1 MLSWLPM
8 SSIRTRLRFCLL
20 VVALGCIGTLFPLVH
35 AVAEASLCATVSIQ
49 ISQKASLERQGFIAE
64 MKLNNG
70 LTTVSI
76 TDVGVNLVF
85 SDAQGNPVIATT
97 DPNNLTA
104 KFFVKPDGLS
114 GINATDGTGT
124 VAPATAASMR
134 WLIIPAPGAGG
145 TTPLGAQYWV
155 GATLTYSMGTQP
167 ETVNVTPVAITVT
180 PQPQLELDYF
190 LANEVYADDP
200 FTPTVEAPVPFTLG
214 VRVKNSGFGAAKN
227 MAIHSAQPKIV
238 ENQQGLLIGFQLT
251 GSYVDDQSATN
262 SLQVKF
268 GDIAPQQ
275 TRMGRWTMETT
286 LSGQFVE
293 FSADYTHADSLGG
306 ELTSLINSVN
316 THLLVHD
323 VRVDLPGRDAI
334 RDFLALDGTVL
345 RTYESNGTDSITTD
359 VSASALL
366 TGLGATRTLS
376 FPATTGLVY
385 ARLPDPYQG
394 QGTSLS
400 AVRSD
405 GKPVPAGNLWYSKTR
420 NADLSWSYYI
430 NVFDANTPGTYQLTM
445 NSPVTTTLSL
455 SKLLNDNRKKDT
467 DQFTVQIKDGTGTV
481 LSSPLT
487 STTQGSGADIT
498 AGSGTTGVMTVTPG
512 QTYTLQ
518 EIAAG
523 SPLATLTDY
532 NTQIVCSN
540 AKTGSVTTLPNG
552 AGQSFTLTPALGDAI
567 ACTLTNQAITTPP
580 PANGQLSIQMAL
592 QPTNDPGLF
601 NVQLNG
607 TTVANNLGQ
616 GGGTGT
622 LSLPAGT
629 YTLNETA
636 GMNTSL
642 ANYTMS
648 ISCNNGQSG
657 TGATLPDIILTAGQ
671 SVSCTITNTR
681 VATSPQWT
689 LTKSILEG
697 TTFIQDNQFTIT
709 YRLQVTNTGNT
720 TGDYTLIDTPKYG
733 VGVTMQS
740 ATVKKNGGLATTLS
754 INPAIPTTAEWSLAT
769 QNALTAGSTDLYE
782 VTVLFIHVSN
792 RIFGDGFELVP
803 IPPTPEE
810 DCTLASGETG
820 TGLLNTALLTAGSI
834 TKSASACEL
843 SPSAMLALPS
853 LPVQ

>member
-1 MLSWLPM
+1 M
-8 SSIRTRLRFCLL
+8 SLICNRSRFCSI
-20 VVALGCIGTLFPLVH
+20 VVWWCIGALFSITH

-97 DPNNLTA
+97 DPNNLNA

-134 WLIIPAPGAGG
+134 WLIIPAAGAGG
-145 TTPLGAQYWV
+145 TTPTGALYWV

-167 ETVNVTPVAITVT
+167 EAVNVAPAAITVT
-180 PQPQLELDYF
+180 PQPQLDLDYF

-200 FTPTVEAPVPFTLG
+200 FTPAIEPAVPFTLG
-214 VRVKNSGFGAAKN
+214 VRVKNSGFGPAKN

-262 SLQVKF
+262 SLQVNF
-268 GDIAPQQ
+268 GDIASQQ
-275 TRMGRWTMETT
+275 TRMGRWAMETT

-293 FSADYTHADSLGG
+293 FSANFTHADSLGG

-334 RDFLALDGTVL
+334 RDFLALDGNVL
-345 RTYESNGTDSITTD
+345 KTYESDGTTNDTTD
-359 VSASALL
+359 VSANASLSGVGTA
-366 TGLGATRTLS
+366 RTLS

-385 ARLPDPYQG
+385 AHLPDPYQG
-394 QGTSLS
+394 HGISLS

-405 GKPVPAGNLWYSKTR
+405 GKPIPAENIWYSKTR
-420 NADLSWSYYI
+420 NADLSWSYYL
-430 NVFDANTPGTYQLTM
+430 NLFDANTPGTYQVTM

-455 SKLLNDNRKKDT
+455 SKLLNGSRGKDT
-467 DQFTVQIKDGTGTV
+467 DQFTVQIQNAAGTV
-481 LSSPLT
+481 LNSPLT
-487 STTQGSGADIT
+487 STTQGSGSAIM
-498 AGSGTTGVMTVTPG
+498 AGSGTTDIITVTPG

-523 SPLATLTDY
+523 SPLTNLVDY
-532 NTQIVCSN
+532 STQMVCSN
-540 AKTGSVTTLPNG
+540 AKTGSATALPSG
-552 AGQSFTLTPALGDAI
+552 SGQSFTVTPTLGDAI
-567 ACTLTNQAITTPP
+567 ACTLTNQAIVVPT

-592 QPTNDPGLF
+592 QPANDPGVF

-607 TTVANNLGQ
+607 MIVASDLGHGGSTVA
-616 GGGTGT
+616 
-622 LSLPAGT
+622 LSLPAGA
-629 YTLNETA
+629 YMLSETA
-636 GMNTSL
+636 GINTSL
-642 ANYTMS
+642 SNYTTS

-657 TGATLPDIILTAGQ
+657 TGTTLPGITLVTGQ
-671 SVSCTITNTR
+671 SVICTIINTR
-681 VATSPQWT
+681 MATSPQWT
-689 LTKSILEG
+689 ITKSIFEG
-697 TTFIQDNQFTIT
+697 PTLLQENQFRIT
-709 YRLQVTNTGNT
+709 YRLQVTNNSNGTGT
-720 TGDYTLIDTPKYG
+720 YTLIDTPMYG

-740 ATVKKNGGLATTLS
+740 ATMKKNGGLATALP
-754 INPAIPTTAEWSLAT
+754 INPATPTTAEWNLAA
-769 QNALTAGSTDLYE
+769 QSALTVGNTDLYDLTI
-782 VTVLFIHVSN
+782 VFTHLPN
-792 RIFGDGFELVP
+792 RIFGDGFELD
-803 IPPTPEE
+803 PTPADTTENCML
-810 DCTLASGETG
+810 DPGEPG
-820 TGLLNTALLTAGSI
+820 TGLLNTAELTVGAI
-834 TKSASACEL
+834 TKSASACEF
-843 SPSAMLALPS
+843 SPSAMLTLPP
-853 LPVQ
+853 LPVE